1 MERPFASTPQELL
14 EGIISQDEESLEHLV
29 GYAKQELKL
38 RLAALAIDDSQNERL
53 ATIREELVLIFEN
66 NDTGVVDALAEPLP
80 YSPPDAE
87 QRWISRSVN

>member
-38 RLAALAIDDSQNERL
+38 RLAALAIDDSQNE
-53 ATIREELVLIFEN
+53 
-66 NDTGVVDALAEPLP
+66 
-80 YSPPDAE
+80 
-87 QRWISRSVN
+87 